1 MRFTTRFCGKCEVG
15 DTREMSSGS
24 HRMGRLFSLVV
35 LITLSAL
42 ILSPAATA
50 QSGVSTGSIVGTVT
64 DPSGAIVSGAK
75 VAITNVGTN
84 QTTYVTST
92 SSGLYNSGS
101 VVPGSYRVRV
111 EAKGFK
117 TTELTVVV
125 EVGSVAP
132 GNIHLELGQE
142 NQIIEVQAAAVAVN
156 TEQAVVQ
163 GVVTTQQ
170 IDNLPI
176 NGRNF
181 LDLAQLEPGVQIED
195 GSGFDPTKNGF
206 SSLSIGGRAGRTAR
220 IEVDGIDISDE
231 NVGTTTQNIAASSIQ
246 EFQIGQSS
254 LDLSSSLTSSGTVN
268 VTTRAGTN
276 ALHGEGS
283 YYFRD
288 ERAGFANAKGGLATP
303 YQRNQPG
310 GSIGG
315 PVLKDKLFFF
325 ADVEHT
331 KQDFANAVSFQET
344 QFAPLAGSYS
354 APFRDTDYLGKLDY
368 ILPHNAHLFY
378 RFTYNDNSILRPS
391 SDYSPFVNRDNTKGH
406 AIGLDFS
413 TGTFTHSFRVGYGKF
428 WNGITP
434 APATGIYDPAPTL
447 NIVIGSLATG
457 PNLLAPQV
465 TIQSNKQ
472 VKYDG
477 SKPWKNHIFRY
488 GFALN
493 RIVAGGFAAFN
504 SAAPTITSTPS
515 DLSGAAAAN
524 PLNYPI
530 ETLTIGNGQGF
541 FSEKPSFGYPA
552 GGNFDTRIEF
562 YAGDAWKIRP
572 NLTLSY
578 GLHYVR
584 DTGRTD
590 SDLAPIPCSAV
601 NPGLGYPGCT
611 GNLLDQFG
619 YAGLGNR
626 VNQPNK
632 NFGPQVGLAWDPQ
645 GNGKTVVRLGAGLY
659 YENNVFNNILF
670 DRTIKLQNA
679 LVFGTVGVCPSGN
692 LPFPNGNV
700 NTIDGLNI
708 HDQICGQPIGSTQ
721 TGTSGPVVVS
731 QAITDLQNAYQA
743 AVAAAGPSSNGFFVG
758 NNLQTFGS
766 VLAPNYVSP
775 RSVQMNIGVS
785 RELKRGTVLS
795 VDYVRNVGTHF
806 LLGVDTNQIGDSRN
820 FDPTAA
826 AGAIAATLSACGVAS
841 VQASYSAPCP
851 SGNYLDANGNN
862 RPALITD
869 YAGNGL
875 DSANSFCGGFPCFLF
890 GLPNAAFGGINPNVG
905 QNEMFFSNGRSVYN
919 GLQMSLRSNVDNPI
933 RGIKH
938 LNYQISYSL
947 SRFENDVPTGGSSIS
962 GDQDFL
968 AAARDFR
975 SPNHFFGP
983 AGQDRTHQLS
993 FGPIVDLAGGF
1004 QLSAIGH
1011 VDSPLPLTLFLPKTS
1026 TATGDIFV
1034 DDVTGDGTTGD
1045 VLPGTNVGAF
1055 GRSVKPSGLNNTIN
1069 GYLSKSG
1076 GQLTPAG
1083 QALVAAGL
1091 MSQSDLTALGGVTPT
1106 ACPAGQA
1113 GLQANGVIPC
1123 INTAPAGNAGLGWL
1137 KSVDLRLAYQYKIK
1151 ERITL
1156 QPAVTFY
1163 NGFNFA
1169 NFDGPANLPSGVLGG
1184 NAGRN
1189 INALTPFST
1198 AAGCQTCKT
1207 GTRIT
1212 PGSGTFSLGAPREL
1226 EFALKVSF

>member
-1 MRFTTRFCGKCEVG
+1 MRFIGKFRGMGSVVRA
-15 DTREMSSGS
+15 RETQLRSYP
-24 HRMGRLFSLVV
+24 LALCVA
-35 LITLSAL
+35 LIALSAL
-42 ILSPAATA
+42 IFTSASAAQT
-50 QSGVSTGSIVGTVT
+50 SISTGGIVGTVT
-64 DPSGAIVSGAK
+64 DPSGAVIGGAK
-75 VAITNVGTN
+75 VSITNVGTN
-84 QTTYVTST
+84 QAMTVTTT

-101 VVPGSYRVRV
+101 VVPGTYRVRV
-111 EAKGFK
+111 EAKGFS
-117 TTELTVVV
+117 TSELTLVV
-125 EVGSVAP
+125 EVGSVAA
-132 GNIHLELGQE
+132 GNIRLEVGQSS
-142 NQIIEVQAAAVAVN
+142 QVIEVQAATVAVN
-156 TEQAVVQ
+156 TEQATVQ

-170 IDNLPI
+170 IENLPI

-206 SSLSIGGRAGRTAR
+206 SSISIGGRAGRTAR

-268 VTTRAGTN
+268 VTTKAGTN

-283 YYFRD
+283 YFFRD

-315 PVLKDKLFFF
+315 PILKDKLFFF

-331 KQDFANAVSFQET
+331 KQDFANAVSFQEA
-344 QFAPLAGSYS
+344 QFAPLSGSYS
-354 APFRDTDYLGKLDY
+354 APFRDTEYLGKLDY

-413 TGTFTHSFRVGYGKF
+413 TGSFTHSIRFGYGKF

-434 APATGIYDPAPTL
+434 APTTGIYDPAPTL
-447 NIVIGSLATG
+447 NLVIGSLSTG
-457 PNLLAPQV
+457 PNFLAPQV

-477 SKPWKNHIFRY
+477 SKPWKNHIIRY

-504 SAAPTITSTPS
+504 SAAPTITSAPS
-515 DLSGAAAAN
+515 DTTNPNFGTLPGGVSN
-524 PLNYPI
+524 PLNYPV

-562 YAGDAWKIRP
+562 YVGDSWKIKP

-590 SDLAPIPCSAV
+590 SDLAPIPCSATT
-601 NPGLGYPGCT
+601 LISCT

-619 YAGLGNR
+619 YPGLGNR

-632 NFGPQVGLAWDPQ
+632 NFGPQVGIAWDPMK
-645 GNGKTVVRLGAGLY
+645 NGKTVVRLGAGLF

-670 DRTIKLQNA
+670 DRTIKLQKA

-692 LPFPNGNV
+692 LPFPSGNV
-700 NTIDGLNI
+700 TTIDGLNLAT
-708 HDQICGQPIGSTQ
+708 QVCGQAIGSTQ
-721 TGTSGPVVVS
+721 TGTSGPVLVS
-731 QAITDLQNAYQA
+731 QAITDLQNSYQA

-758 NNLQTFGS
+758 NNLQTFAS
-766 VLAPNYVSP
+766 VLAPKYVSP
-775 RSVQMNIGVS
+775 RSVQMNVGVS

-820 FDPTAA
+820 LNVSGAQ
-826 AGAIAATLSACGVAS
+826 GAISATNSAFGCGSGFDEAS
-841 VQASYSAPCP
+841 IGCAIGA
-851 SGNYLDANGNN
+851 G
-862 RPALITD
+862 ALITD
-869 YAGNGL
+869 YAANGL
-875 DSANSFCGGFPCFLF
+875 DSSNAFCGGFPCFLF
-890 GLPNAAFGGINPNVG
+890 GLPNAAFGGLNPNVG
-905 QNEMFFSNGRSVYN
+905 QNEMFFPVGRSVYN
-919 GLQMSLRSNVDNPI
+919 GLQIGLRSNVDNPV

-938 LNYQISYSL
+938 LNYQISYAL
-947 SRFENDVPTGGSSIS
+947 SRFENDVPTGGSTIS

-975 SPNHFFGP
+975 SPNRFFGP

-993 FGPIVDLAGGF
+993 FGPILDLAGGF
-1004 QLSAIGH
+1004 QFSAIGH
-1011 VDSPLPLTLFLPKTS
+1011 IDSPLPLTLFLPRTS

-1034 DDVTGDGTTGD
+1034 NDVTGDGTLGD

-1055 GRSVKPSGLNNTIN
+1055 GRSVKPGGLNNTIN
-1069 GYLSKSG
+1069 NYLSNSG
-1076 GQLTPAG
+1076 GKLTPAG
-1083 QALVAAGL
+1083 QALVSAGL
-1091 MSQSDLTALGGVTPT
+1091 MTQADLTALGGVTPT
-1106 ACPAGQA
+1106 ACPS
-1113 GLQANGVIPC
+1113 GLVGFQANGVIPC
-1123 INTAPAGNAGLGWL
+1123 INSAPAGNAGLGWL
-1137 KSVDLRLAYQYKIK
+1137 KSIDLRLGWAYKIK
-1151 ERITL
+1151 ERVTIL
-1156 QPAVTFY
+1156 PAVTFY
-1163 NGFNFA
+1163 NAFNFA

-1184 NAGRN
+1184 NPGFN

-1198 AAGCQTCKT
+1198 SASCLTCKA